1 MLPSFSGSIF
11 PFLPTYDPRD
21 RSPPGNSAGIPNFT
35 EMSDGNNILTGD
47 SVSVGEW
54 AVRILGACVCIMLIT
69 MTLVGNVLVIVVVA
83 RFQRLRSV
91 TNLLLASLASA
102 DITVAL
108 FVMPLL
114 VLYDLERKWR
124 FGAIACH
131 LWISC
136 DVMCCT
142 ASILHLCMIALD
154 RFWAVTRP
162 FRYQMLVSKKRILI
176 AVLCIWIC
184 SGAISFIP
192 IFLGWYDDSD
202 GTSSIF
208 QESNECSLEVNRVYA
223 IISSMT
229 SFYLPLPVMFYVYF
243 RILLIAER
251 QAREIKH
258 LEVSLQ
264 TEDQHVKRSLRRRSR
279 QLITDTK
286 AIRTLGI
293 IMGVF
298 CVCWLP
304 FFLMYVILAYCK
316 QCDLSYE
323 WRSALTWLGYLN
335 SSFNPCI
342 YVFLNKEF
350 KEAFIRVLGCR
361 YHSDSSEYTVPDDIS
376 SVNRHPQRM
385 ERVHIT
391 HAPDEEN
398 GRVSSSRH
406 RHLDKGSPSSSRK
419 TSISTFA
426 TDKSPSVGRE
436 RTDTNSVRRTSNIIT
451 EHETHNT
458 LTTAKKPGE
467 YNENIINTKEHDFS
481 SNKPLSELHN
491 AIITLT
497 DVPGCN
503 TTKTIA
509 QPSAYK
515 ELIFV
520 TELQDHNFIPKLKER
535 KTLTI

>member
-1 MLPSFSGSIF
+1 
-11 PFLPTYDPRD
+11 
-21 RSPPGNSAGIPNFT
+21 
-35 EMSDGNNILTGD
+35 
-47 SVSVGEW
+47 
-54 AVRILGACVCIMLIT
+54 MLIT
-69 MTLVGNVLVIVVVA
+69 MTLVGNVFVIVVVA

-114 VLYDLERKWR
+114 VLYDVERKWR

-162 FRYQMLVSKKRILI
+162 FRYQMFVSKKRILV
-176 AVLCIWIC
+176 AVVCIWIC

-192 IFLGWYDDSD
+192 IFLGWYDNSD
-202 GTSSIF
+202 GTTSIF
-208 QESNECSLEVNRVYA
+208 QESDECSLEVNRVYA

-264 TEDQHVKRSLRRRSR
+264 TEDQQVKRSLRRRSR

-316 QCDLSYE
+316 QCELSYE

-350 KEAFIRVLGCR
+350 KEAFMRVLGCR
-361 YHSDSSEYTVPDDIS
+361 YRSNSSEYTVPDDIS
-376 SVNRHPQRM
+376 SANRHPQRM

-391 HAPDEEN
+391 HQPDEEN
-398 GRVSSSRH
+398 GRVSSSRQ

-426 TDKSPSVGRE
+426 MDKSPSVGRG
-436 RTDTNSVRRTSNIIT
+436 RTDNNCVRRTSNTIT
-451 EHETHNT
+451 EHETHNI
-458 LTTAKKPGE
+458 LTTAEKPGE
-467 YNENIINTKEHDFS
+467 YEEMTINTKIHNFS
-481 SNKPLSELHN
+481 SNKPSSELHN
-491 AIITLT
+491 AVTSLT
-497 DVPGCN
+497 DLSGCN
-503 TTKTIA
+503 TTKITTHC
-509 QPSAYK
+509 PGYK
-515 ELIFV
+515 EFTLV
-520 TELQDHNFIPKLKER
+520 TELHDHNFISKFKER
-535 KTLTI
+535 KTLTV